1 MKAKE
6 YLHNLQRLDTLIN
19 QKIKELEDLRST
31 STSIGSLDYSKDR
44 VQSSPSGDAPF
55 VKVIGRMIDLEE
67 EINAEIDKFVDEKHD
82 IINQIQQLQN
92 PKHIEILY
100 KHYVEFKR
108 LEVISVEM
116 GYTYQYIVELHGY
129 ALKEFQDT
137 HENLLN
143 TNV

>member
-6 YLHNLQRLDTLIN
+6 YLSQVQQLSINLE
-19 QKIKELEDLRST
+19 QKKLELQALRDAATHITQSFNPV
-31 STSIGSLDYSKDR
+31 R
-44 VQSSPSGDAPF
+44 VQKSSSYD
-55 VKVIGRMIDLEE
+55 KVADNAIEIADLEE
-67 EINAEIDKFVDEKHD
+67 KIQNSFVELFMKRHEIIA
-82 IINQIQQLQN
+82 QIQQLQN

-129 ALKEFQDT
+129 ALKAFEKLHKDILQM
-137 HENLLN
+137 EIP
-143 TNV
+143 